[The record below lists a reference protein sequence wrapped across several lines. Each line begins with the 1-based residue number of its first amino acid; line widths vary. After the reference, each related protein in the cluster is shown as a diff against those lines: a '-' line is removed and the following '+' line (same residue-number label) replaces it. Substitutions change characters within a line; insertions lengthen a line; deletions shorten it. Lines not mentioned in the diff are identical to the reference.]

1 MRRVRCEHVPEKD
14 ALCFKH
20 MWCERPYVEAAE
32 DHLRVTLIRSGRHR
46 YRLRGLC
53 IFSAAHYRAQS
64 DRYISELGWNHD

>member
-46 YRLRGLC
+46 YRQNETC
-53 IFSAAHYRAQS
+53 FQS
-64 DRYISELGWNHD
+64 SCENE